1 VSKIIQSTLTKDFN
15 FRSINRIEK
24 ALKVIKKDSELTQ
37 ILLKHENDLKETRTV
52 NFLEREG
59 EGLSEQ
65 MKTRQTN
72 HHLKLH
78 IPELSQN
85 KKLWDYSHN

>member
-1 VSKIIQSTLTKDFN
+1 
-15 FRSINRIEK
+15 
-24 ALKVIKKDSELTQ
+24 
-37 ILLKHENDLKETRTV
+37 
-52 NFLEREG
+52 
-59 EGLSEQ
+59 

-85 KKLWDYSHN
+85 KKLWDYSHNQYLDKTFNLKKTNYRLNTPRETLEDSRIGYSETTDHYFGEDTLANIFETVHDKFEG